1 MPEFEGFPFTPRLW
15 SAGCSERKG
24 DPYCRAVK
32 NTPSTA
38 TADSPPTRSQP
49 RLALQTRGLARQF
62 GEVQALLPLDLELG
76 LGEIVGLVGPNGSGK
91 STFLR
96 LLVGLIRPS
105 AGTAEVAGTPLRGDG
120 IAVRKRCTFAPGE
133 LATYRELTGIEHL
146 RFGLRGRPRS
156 AFGRAV
162 QICERLELPIE
173 RSVRGY
179 SHGMKRQL
187 LLATALA
194 PDVPLRILDE
204 PTEGLDPTKRKQVL
218 DLLEEDRAPH
228 RTILLSSHHLGE
240 VDRACDRL
248 LFLERGALVADES
261 AAELRERSRRML
273 RLGYAHP
280 EQAAAA
286 AEFASAHGAELLGR
300 REDSISV
307 LIPSADP
314 REFLR
319 GLSGDPTL
327 APPIRLDFGAPSLEE
342 LYRDVFGVE
351 GV

>member
-1 MPEFEGFPFTPRLW
+1 M
-15 SAGCSERKG
+15 
-24 DPYCRAVK
+24 
-32 NTPSTA
+32 
-38 TADSPPTRSQP
+38 
-49 RLALQTRGLARQF
+49 
-62 GEVQALLPLDLELG
+62 LPLDLDLELG
-76 LGEIVGLVGPNGSGK
+76 GVVGLVGPNGSGK

-105 AGTAEVAGTPLRGDG
+105 SGTAEVAGTPLRGDG
-120 IAVRKRCTFAPGE
+120 IEVRKRCTFAPGE

-146 RFGLRGRPRS
+146 RFGLRGRPRA
-156 AFGRAV
+156 AFRRAV
-162 QICERLELPIE
+162 QICEHLELPIE
-173 RSVRGY
+173 RPVRGY

-187 LLATALA
+187 LFATALA

-204 PTEGLDPTKRKQVL
+204 PTEGLDPTKRKQIL
-218 DLLEEDRAPH
+218 DLLDEDRAPH

-261 AAELRERSRRML
+261 AAELRARSRRML
-273 RLGYAHP
+273 RIGYASP
-280 EQAAAA
+280 EQSVA
-286 AEFASAHGAELLGR
+286 AEKFAIAHGAEVLHR
-300 REDSISV
+300 RDDSLSV
-307 LIPSADP
+307 LISSADP

-319 GLSGDPTL
+319 ELSGDPSL
-327 APPIRLDFGAPSLEE
+327 APPTRLDFGAPSLEE